1 MTDAPKGK
9 KRYGYSPPPDDFDP
23 SVPFTNQRWEAF
35 VQGLVEGLT
44 GDEAYRRAG
53 YKPNTDNAAR
63 LKSNE
68 RIKGRLAYLLGRGA
82 ERAEVS
88 AEKVLR
94 EMARLAFSDPR
105 ALFTERGALR
115 SIHELDD
122 DAAAAVASVEV
133 VTRQLPR
140 AKGEEAEVE
149 YVHKIKMWDKNSAL
163 DKIARHL
170 GMLDAKLNLGIK
182 EDDPLAALVKA
193 IATGGRRDEQAL
205 MPQEQPQERE

>member
-1 MTDAPKGK
+1 M
-9 KRYGYSPPPDDFDP
+9 PDVDP
-23 SVPFTNQRWEAF
+23 SQPLSNQRWEYFARH
-35 VQGLVEGLT
+35 LAEGKT
-44 GDEAYRRAG
+44 GDEAYVLAG
-53 YKPNTDNAAR
+53 YEPNRANAAR

-68 RIKGRLAYLLGRGA
+68 IIRARMAYLQGRGA
-82 ERAEVS
+82 ERAEISV
-88 AEKVLR
+88 EKVLR

-105 ALFTERGALR
+105 ALFTERGELR
-115 SIHELDD
+115 SIHDLDD

-140 AKGEEAEVE
+140 AKGEEVEVE
-149 YVHKIKMWDKNSAL
+149 YVHKVKMWDKNSAL